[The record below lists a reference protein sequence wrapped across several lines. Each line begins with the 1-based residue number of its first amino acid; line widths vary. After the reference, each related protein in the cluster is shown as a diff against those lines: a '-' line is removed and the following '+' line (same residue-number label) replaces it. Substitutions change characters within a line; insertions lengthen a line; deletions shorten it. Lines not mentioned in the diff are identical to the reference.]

1 MGSNVARGNGGKRYA
16 RHDDR
21 SDREIM
27 RKERNERREESR
39 VRVRVMQKNKATI
52 MIVEAVK
59 EAEES

>member
-21 SDREIM
+21 SDREMM
-27 RKERNERREESR
+27 RKERNERREES
-39 VRVRVMQKNKATI
+39 RVRVMQKNKATI